1 MEIVK
6 TSVCEVKFSEA
17 SVCEDEG
24 LFTCHCL
31 SVNYV
36 SFTDFPTVTVLAN
49 AFITEWNY
57 NGRDAGTVF
66 PCYTLL
72 SELCSLGLQ
81 AVCILPSCMFLSSCN
96 NPNRIFIAM
105 VLLEEVS
112 KGFFMN
118 VFLYWYFLCLS
129 LNQWMHAANRC
140 INASCTEVFWR
151 SHLNPEDEL
160 QSSSLQTGWNFLNW
174 KHRNS
179 LLHEIMFPNTFS
191 LLSEQFSLSDQVTA
205 ESCCFSFFICIS

>member
-57 NGRDAGTVF
+57 NGKDAETVF
-66 PCYTLL
+66 PCFTLH
-72 SELCSLGLQ
+72 SELSSLGLQ
-81 AVCILPSCMFLSSCN
+81 TVCMLPPCMFCSSL
-96 NPNRIFIAM
+96 NRIFIAM

-112 KGFFMN
+112 KRM
-118 VFLYWYFLCLS
+118 VFYVG
-129 LNQWMHAANRC
+129 
-140 INASCTEVFWR
+140 ISCVY
-151 SHLNPEDEL
+151 L
-160 QSSSLQTGWNFLNW
+160 
-174 KHRNS
+174 
-179 LLHEIMFPNTFS
+179 
-191 LLSEQFSLSDQVTA
+191 
-205 ESCCFSFFICIS
+205 